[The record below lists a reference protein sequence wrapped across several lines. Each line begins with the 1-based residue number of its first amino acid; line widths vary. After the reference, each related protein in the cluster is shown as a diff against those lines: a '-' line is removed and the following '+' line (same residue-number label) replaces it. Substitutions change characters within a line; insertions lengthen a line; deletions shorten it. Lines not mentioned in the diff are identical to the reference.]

1 MADAWSI
8 GKIQPCR
15 VPIDFVVVGEESKL
29 AIGGV
34 RDDVSVAPGGNVELR
49 IAKVDTLS
57 VELILNAG
65 SFALAVA
72 SAESSWKPTM

>member
-1 MADAWSI
+1 MVDREDPAVVGD
-8 GKIQPCR
+8 

-29 AIGGV
+29 AMGGV
-34 RDDVSVAPGGNVELR
+34 RDDVSVAPGGNVLR

-65 SFALAVA
+65 SFAIAVA